1 MNLQLTQITT
11 QLAVNL
17 AEAAFRSQVRNNTAT
32 DITWTFHAKINS
44 QDVELE
50 NMKDEINHQRQEYEN
65 ILEIKLAL
73 DTEIAVYKSLIDA
86 EEKRISR

>member
-1 MNLQLTQITT
+1 MNGK
-11 QLAVNL
+11 
-17 AEAAFRSQVRNNTAT
+17 E
-32 DITWTFHAKINS
+32 K
-44 QDVELE
+44 ELE
-50 NMKDEINHQRQEYEN
+50 IVKEESNQQRKEYEN